1 MPAPVRLTVERK
13 FSMDL
18 GLKNKVALV
27 AAASQGLGKASAM
40 GLAREGARLVIC
52 SRNEESINRTAAEI
66 TSQTGAVVI
75 PVAADVSKVPDIS
88 QFVQTAVQE
97 FGKIDILINNAGG
110 PPTGHILKLPDEEW
124 SRGVQL
130 TLMSV
135 VRMVREVIPHMQQQK
150 WGRII
155 SIVSIAAK
163 QPINELLISS
173 TLRPGILGLTK
184 VLSNQYA
191 ADNITVNTVCPGLI
205 LTKRQEE
212 LSVSRA
218 ADRNLSLEQYL
229 EESAK
234 AIPAGRLG
242 RPEEIGDVVTFLASE
257 QASYINGVNL
267 LADGGSARG
276 IH

>member
-1 MPAPVRLTVERK
+1 
-13 FSMDL
+13 MDL

-27 AAASQGLGKASAM
+27 AAASQGLGKASA
-40 GLAREGARLVIC
+40 LALAQEGAHLVIC
-52 SRNEESINRTAAEI
+52 SRNEQSIKKAAEEI
-66 TSQTGAVVI
+66 SGKTGAKVV
-75 PVAADVSKVPDIS
+75 PVVADVSKKEDITA
-88 QFVQTAVQE
+88 FVQAAIKE
-97 FGKIDILINNAGG
+97 FGTVHVLVNNAGG
-110 PPTGHILKLPDEEW
+110 PPTGDILTLPDEEW
-124 SRGVQL
+124 GKGVQL

-135 VRMVREVIPHMQQQK
+135 IRLVREVLPSMERQR

-173 TLRPGILGLTK
+173 TLRPGILGLSK
-184 VLSNQYA
+184 VLSNQYGK
-191 ADNITVNTVCPGLI
+191 DNITINTICPGLI

-218 ADRNLSLEQYL
+218 ADKKITLEDYIA
-229 EESAK
+229 ESAK

-242 RPEEIGDVVTFLASE
+242 RPEEIGNVVAFLASE

-267 LADGGSARG
+267 LVDGGSARG

>member
-1 MPAPVRLTVERK
+1 
-13 FSMDL
+13 MDL
-18 GLKNKVALV
+18 GIGNKVALV
-27 AAASQGLGKASAM
+27 AAASQGLGKASALA
-40 GLAREGARLVIC
+40 LAREGARLVIC
-52 SRNEESINRTAAEI
+52 SRNEEAIRKTAAEI
-66 TSQTGAVVI
+66 TSQTGTAVV
-75 PVAADVSKVPDIS
+75 PVVADVSKAEDTTR
-88 QFVQTAVQE
+88 FVQTAVKE
-97 FGKIDILINNAGG
+97 FGKVDILVNNAGG
-110 PPTGHILKLPDEEW
+110 PPTGHILKMPDEEW
-124 SRGVQL
+124 TRGVQL

-135 VRMVREVIPHMQQQK
+135 IRMVREVIPHMQQQK

-184 VLSNQYA
+184 VLANQFA

-212 LSVSRA
+212 LSASRA
-218 ADRNLSLEQYL
+218 ADRSVSIEQYL
-229 EESAK
+229 EESAR

-242 RPEEIGDVVTFLASE
+242 RPEEIGDVVTFLASQ
-257 QASYINGVNL
+257 QASYVNGVNL
-267 LADGGSARG
+267 LVDGGAARG